1 MEAWGAGM
9 AGSGDLVLGV
19 DVGGTKTAYGLV
31 DRSGTCLA
39 SGVMPTDSQFPVAH
53 FFRRLHE
60 QAAALLA
67 GPGQGRRLAGVGIA
81 APDANHFTGTIQ
93 SPANLKWDFVDLA
106 GELRR
111 YYQVPIATTNDA
123 NAVAIGEMLFGAAKG
138 MRDFIAITLGTGVG
152 SGIVV
157 NGELVYGADG
167 LAGELG
173 HLPAGPRAGRECGCG
188 LLGCLE
194 TYASATGVTRT
205 AMELMAIRRAPS
217 ALRSIPFDQ
226 LNAKLLCELA
236 RKGDALAVEAFEATG
251 RILGAKLADMVLFTR
266 PEAIILFGG
275 LVGAGDLI
283 FTPARLAM
291 DENLPAAFKGK
302 VALLPSGV
310 AGADAAI
317 LGAGA
322 LIWNELRKQSS
333 PLGSPVPAR
342 GTEPET
348 YQ

>member
-1 MEAWGAGM
+1 MDAWG
-9 AGSGDLVLGV
+9 GSMGAYGDLVLGV
-19 DVGGTKTAYGLV
+19 DVGGTNTAYGYV
-31 DRSGTCLA
+31 DRAGRCLGA
-39 SGVMPTDSQFPVAH
+39 GVMPTDSQFPVAQ

-60 QAAALLA
+60 QAAALLS
-67 GPGQGRRLAGVGIA
+67 GLGEGHGLAGVGIA
-81 APDANHFTGTIQ
+81 APNANYFTGTIETP
-93 SPANLKWDFVDLA
+93 SNLKWDFVNIV
-106 GELRR
+106 GEMRR
-111 YYQVPIATTNDA
+111 YYPGPIATTNDA

-138 MRDFIAITLGTGVG
+138 MRDFIAITLGTGLG

-173 HLPAGPRAGRECGCG
+173 HLPVTTHSGRECGCG

-194 TYASATGVTRT
+194 TYASATGITRT
-205 AMELMAIRRAPS
+205 AMELMATRRAPS

-226 LNAKLLCELA
+226 LSSKLLCELA
-236 RKGDALAVEAFEATG
+236 RKGDALCLEAFDITG
-251 RILGAKLADMVLFTR
+251 RILGAKLADMILFTR

-275 LVGAGDLI
+275 LAGAGDLI
-283 FTPARLAM
+283 FNPTRRAM
-291 DENLPAAFKGK
+291 DENLPVAFKGK

-310 AGADAAI
+310 AGTDAAI

-322 LIWNELRKQSS
+322 LIWNELRKQEN

-342 GTEPET
+342 GTEPQT
-348 YQ
+348 PH